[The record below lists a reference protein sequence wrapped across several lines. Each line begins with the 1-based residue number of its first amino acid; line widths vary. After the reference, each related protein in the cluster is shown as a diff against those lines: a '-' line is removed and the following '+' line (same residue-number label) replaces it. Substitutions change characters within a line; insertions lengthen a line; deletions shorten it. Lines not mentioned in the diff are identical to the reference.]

1 MSERQKFLD
10 KVRELKK
17 ELQDELVKPR
27 HFVKEVEPF
36 MIKEAIFNLDVV
48 ESYLNGYLQVD
59 KFRGG

>member
-10 KVRELKK
+10 RVQELKK

-27 HFVKEVEPF
+27 HFIKEVEPF

-48 ESYLNGYLQVD
+48 EKYLNGYLQID
-59 KFRGG
+59 KCRGN

>member
-10 KVRELKK
+10 RVRELKK

-36 MIKEAIFNLDVV
+36 VIKEAIFNL
-48 ESYLNGYLQVD
+48 ETAEQHLNAYLQVD
-59 KFRGG
+59 KHRGN

>member
-10 KVRELKK
+10 RVRELKK

-27 HFVKEVEPF
+27 HFIKEVEPF

-48 ESYLNGYLQVD
+48 EKYLNGYLQID
-59 KFRGG
+59 KCRGN

>member
-36 MIKEAIFNLDVV
+36 MIKEAIVNL
-48 ESYLNGYLQVD
+48 EITETHLHGYLQVD
-59 KFRGG
+59 KFKGN